1 LAEIAKT
8 QRALLI
14 EPLRSLTTQSTILSS
29 KSKIYTEF
37 YEYHRLHQILSTDIW
52 LDIEV
57 REQKS
62 NQKKKTTFNILRFS
76 LELIHIIKAFEEKEL
91 PVICLKGPV
100 IGEKIYGAIGERFF
114 KDLDLLVP
122 EERLLEAEY
131 LVKQLGYIQDKTSTY
146 DKKRSHHL
154 VYIHNQT
161 GHIIELHWR
170 LHPNII
176 DEPSFEE
183 LWEAHETVCIAGTDV
198 PCLETE
204 ELFVYLISHGS
215 KHAWFRL
222 RWLYDI
228 HLFLDQPLDVA
239 RIQVRLAQKG
249 CLDMMGQ
256 ALLLRQEL
264 FEAPIP
270 KEFFHLTKSHR
281 SKQMTRM
288 ALRIIEEQN
297 DPGKMNQTLAEYWY
311 WKRYYLLIRE
321 RSKRIEFLWHHFIP
335 NQQDLEVL
343 SLPKRLHFL
352 YVTLR
357 PVTWL
362 LRRIKARQSS

>member
-1 LAEIAKT
+1 MIDNTKN
-8 QRALLI
+8 Q
-14 EPLRSLTTQSTILSS
+14 TILLSRYIRPLTRKSHILSDES
-29 KSKIYTEF
+29 KVYTEF
-37 YEYHRLHQILSTDIW
+37 YDYHRLHQVLSSDRW
-52 LDIEV
+52 LDNRIRV
-57 REQKS
+57 QKT
-62 NQKKKTTFNILRFS
+62 NQKKQVTFDILRFS
-76 LELIHIIKAFEEKEL
+76 MELVHIVKAFKEQDL

-100 IGEKIYGAIGERFF
+100 IGEKIYGSVGERFF

-122 EERLLEAEY
+122 KERLREAGH
-131 LVKQLGYIQDKTSTY
+131 LVKQLGYVQDEVSSF
-146 DKKRSHHL
+146 DAKRAHHL
-154 VYIHNQT
+154 VYIHEQK

-176 DEPSFEE
+176 NEPIFEE
-183 LWEAHETVCIAGTDV
+183 LWETHETICIAGTDV

-228 HLFLDQPLDVA
+228 HLFLKQPLDFA
-239 RIQVRLAQKG
+239 RIQVRLAQRG

-264 FEAPIP
+264 FEEPIP
-270 KEFFHLTKSHR
+270 EAFLHLTTSRR
-281 SKQMTRM
+281 SKRMTRM

-297 DPGKMNQTLAEYWY
+297 DPGKANQTLAEYWY
-311 WKRYYLLIRE
+311 WKRYYLLIRD
-321 RSKRIEFLWHHFIP
+321 RSKRVEFVWHHFIP
-335 NQQDLEVL
+335 NQQDVEVL
-343 SLPKRLHFL
+343 VLPKSLHAL
-352 YVTLR
+352 YAPLR

-362 LRRIKARQSS
+362 LRRIKARQST